1 MASDKL
7 CLVLLPPYGEGAPS
21 QDEIKILL
29 DYVIRPAIEKYHFHL
44 LRSDELLHDGDPVPE
59 RVIRVVQAADLCII
73 FLVGSSPELYYLVG
87 RRHESGKPY
96 IHLVKRGD
104 EVLFDF
110 DSTSTVMYDDLA
122 STESA
127 FKTIWTIQKYVDEFE
142 RQGYGR
148 VEGGLSMAAVAAI
161 TNRIEGKLNQLLE
174 KTNLLPAG
182 WANGAS
188 EADFLEIQAI
198 DTPDDLDPA
207 PANSSSRQPS
217 PPPAPAPLVDF
228 ADLAE
233 ALGSADG
240 DPALDD
246 LASFASNLLEI
257 DEASPE
263 GELYDAQAPD
273 PVNEAAS
280 AIEAGDYARA
290 GALIP
295 AIEAH
300 SGISDELLVVASAV
314 AGAGH
319 EIGVEPAIRLLTE
332 HRDGLSRE
340 AIRAGMQGVAS
351 FYIQT
356 GRQAEGL
363 PRVQAIARE
372 ITKAHTDDRSFQ
384 ADILDQLQRVAYSAG
399 DFARA
404 REICMRTLQLM
415 PSHPDYLF
423 NASRI
428 FDQLGV
434 MSRAVE
440 FVDRYMTASPDGDA
454 ERLAHAVS
462 VYARAR
468 RVPEARG
475 ALAKLSRLDG
485 ERARLVTQEPA
496 VRAVV
501 GAG

>member
-1 MASDKL
+1 
-7 CLVLLPPYGEGAPS
+7 
-21 QDEIKILL
+21 
-29 DYVIRPAIEKYHFHL
+29 
-44 LRSDELLHDGDPVPE
+44 
-59 RVIRVVQAADLCII
+59 
-73 FLVGSSPELYYLVG
+73 
-87 RRHESGKPY
+87 
-96 IHLVKRGD
+96 
-104 EVLFDF
+104 
-110 DSTSTVMYDDLA
+110 MYDDLA

-148 VEGGLSMAAVAAI
+148 AEGGLSMAAVAAI

-182 WANGAS
+182 WANGPS
-188 EADFLEIQAI
+188 EADFYEIQPI
-198 DTPDDLDPA
+198 DTPDDLDPE
-207 PANSSSRQPS
+207 PVNSATVPP

-228 ADLAE
+228 ANLAE
-233 ALGSADG
+233 SLGSADG

-246 LASFASNLLEI
+246 LASFASDLLGI
-257 DEASPE
+257 DEAFSDSE
-263 GELYDAQAPD
+263 SYDAQVRD

-290 GALIP
+290 GALISD
-295 AIEAH
+295 IEAH
-300 SGISDELLVVASAV
+300 NGISDELLVVASAV

-319 EIGVEPAIRLLTE
+319 EIGLEPAIRLLTE
-332 HRDGLSRE
+332 HRDELSRE
-340 AIRAGMQGVAS
+340 GIRAGMQGIAS

-372 ITKAHTDDRSFQ
+372 ITMAHTDDHSFQ